1 MDSLFVDPMAHL
13 LAGSEGRRQ
22 PMGAWIL
29 VPRTRRGDDVLVE
42 GYRAGCRQ
50 LVQLG
55 AGMDA
60 RAYRVFAPDSKSPP
74 AAASADG
81 SWRGGVKLD
90 ELAVFEVDQGTTFD
104 VKEPLLEG
112 APLTVKSRH
121 AIAADFALRG
131 DWADALV
138 RGGFDFSVPTVW
150 LLEGLLYYLKEDAV
164 AEVMRTIGALSAPG
178 SRVFHDSITSSY
190 VAAGIAPGGAPFV
203 SGSDEYARLWKE
215 HAGFEHTV
223 VRDFR
228 TIRVDRRARALA
240 LDKNGKD
247 ELTPA
252 QCRGRELVLF
262 VESHKV
268 RSHGGL

>member
-60 RAYRVFAPDSKSPP
+60 RAYRVFAPDSNSPP

-138 RGGFDFSVPTVW
+138 RGGHRARPQLARGRPDH
-150 LLEGLLYYLKEDAV
+150 LAAARHGHEGLVLQ
-164 AEVMRTIGALSAPG
+164 LSAGVGDKRHHLLHLVGRPRAG
-178 SRVFHDSITSSY
+178 RSPVGEPLFAPVFDDHFVAFGPSGHHSIL
-190 VAAGIAPGGAPFV
+190 AGLHFGLGWEAKSQGDRLLG
-203 SGSDEYARLWKE
+203 DAR
-215 HAGFEHTV
+215 
-223 VRDFR
+223 
-228 TIRVDRRARALA
+228 
-240 LDKNGKD
+240 
-247 ELTPA
+247 
-252 QCRGRELVLF
+252 
-262 VESHKV
+262 
-268 RSHGGL
+268 